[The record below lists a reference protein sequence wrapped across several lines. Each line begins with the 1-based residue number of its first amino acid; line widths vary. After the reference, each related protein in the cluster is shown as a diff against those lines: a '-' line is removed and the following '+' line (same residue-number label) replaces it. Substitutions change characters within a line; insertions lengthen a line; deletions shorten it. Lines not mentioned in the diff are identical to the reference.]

1 MAEQQRYEFKKVPEE
16 YLYDFFSEGPNGK
29 VKKVARYRL
38 IDEQNSIYNLGFGD
52 WDEKNDDIND
62 RVKTNNLDREKV
74 LMTIA
79 DTIVDFTAN
88 HPKAA
93 IFIQGSTLS
102 RTRLYQNGYR
112 RILAKHSRNF

>member
-62 RVKTNNLDREKV
+62 RVK
-74 LMTIA
+74 
-79 DTIVDFTAN
+79 
-88 HPKAA
+88 
-93 IFIQGSTLS
+93 
-102 RTRLYQNGYR
+102 
-112 RILAKHSRNF
+112 RIT